1 MCVHA
6 CVYVHHV
13 QESAYKAQKRAS
25 DSLEMELQM
34 VMAVIWVLGAEPRS
48 FVRAGSTLATGP
60 PL

>member
-1 MCVHA
+1 
-6 CVYVHHV
+6 VHHV